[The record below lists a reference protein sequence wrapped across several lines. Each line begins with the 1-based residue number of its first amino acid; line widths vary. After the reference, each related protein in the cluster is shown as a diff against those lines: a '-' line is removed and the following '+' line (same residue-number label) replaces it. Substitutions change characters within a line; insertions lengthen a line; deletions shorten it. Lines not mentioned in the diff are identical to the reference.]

1 MSTNGLLGLANTALS
16 RMARFGLNFSVLL
29 LFAITILVAGQV
41 LMRNAFSMGLPWADE
56 LARWFGIMLI
66 YFCIPHLLLRGQH
79 ITVTLLTDQLSG
91 RWRAAVLLIGELS
104 IAVFAVISLFA
115 FQAFLERAARF
126 TTPAMNMPNLIFYMP
141 AVIGIVLLA
150 LIALLRALTILRTG
164 EPT

>member
-1 MSTNGLLGLANTALS
+1 MSTNGLLGSANRALS
-16 RMARFGLNFSVLL
+16 LTARIGLTISVLL

-41 LMRNAFSMGLPWADE
+41 LMRNVFSLGLPWADE

-66 YFCIPHLLLRGQH
+66 YFTIPHLLLRGQH
-79 ITVTLLTDQLSG
+79 ITVTLLPDRLTG
-91 RWRAAVLLIGELS
+91 RLRAAVLLIGELGV
-104 IAVFAVISLFA
+104 AVFAIISLFA

-150 LIALLRALTILRTG
+150 LIAILRVLTILRTG
-164 EPT
+164 EPA